1 MLLLTGVF
9 NMKKIILML
18 CFFGLVHHAVS
29 QESTD
34 GDTYLDDY
42 LGEELG
48 EIACEDL
55 PASFKK
61 YHTDRNGESTA
72 IATSLNDVIDTLSA
86 ISDKL
91 DSSSSKT
98 VISNLKAGLE
108 ESINII
114 RDNSMTFE
122 LRSDNISFFIQKCVS
137 KKKK

>member
-1 MLLLTGVF
+1 MLFLTGVF
-9 NMKKIILML
+9 NMKKIILIC
-18 CFFGLVHHAVS
+18 CFFGLAHYAIS

-34 GDTYLDDY
+34 EDIYDLF
-42 LGEELG
+42 GEDLG

-61 YHTDRNGESTA
+61 YHTDRNGESVA
-72 IATSLNDVIDTLSA
+72 IVDSLDATIKTLSA

-91 DSSSSKT
+91 NSSSSKT
-98 VISNLKAGLE
+98 DISNLQAGLE
-108 ESINII
+108 EAKNII

-122 LRSDNISFFIQKCVS
+122 LRSDNISFFMQDCVS